1 MEARK
6 EVMLTMRMNRFVA
19 WLLVMCA
26 AQVAYAEL
34 PSKPVLTLEVAR
46 RVGAAAYAEA
56 LRRGAT
62 VVIAVVDDG
71 GHVVFLERLNDT
83 QVASVDVGIGKART
97 AAIFRRPSKVFEDQI
112 RDGRVAALALPGATP
127 LQGGIP
133 LEVNGRVIGA
143 IGVSGNTPQEDEDI
157 AKAGAAALPPVTG
170 AGEGGPAVSYWS
182 GREVAAAFAN
192 GSVLFGGDD
201 GRNYMVHASHRDGP
215 GMAEVHTLDAD
226 IIHVLEGSATFVT
239 GGALEHAQTTA
250 PGEIRGTSIR
260 NGEERRISKGDVLIV
275 PAGTPHWFKDV
286 PGPLNYYV
294 VKVR

>member
-1 MEARK
+1 MSTSTLRA
-6 EVMLTMRMNRFVA
+6 MVA
-19 WLLVMCA
+19 ALAVA
-26 AQVAYAEL
+26 AAPGTLRAEL
-34 PSKPVLTLEVAR
+34 PSKPVLTLEAAQ
-46 RVGAAAYAEA
+46 RVGAAAHAEA
-56 LRRGAT
+56 VKRGAT

-71 GHVVFLERLNDT
+71 GHVVYLERLNDT

-133 LEVNGRVIGA
+133 LELNGRVIGA

-157 AKAGAAALPPVTG
+157 AKAGAAALLVLGGTD
-170 AGEGGPAVSYWS
+170 GGPAVSYWNS
-182 GREVAAAFAN
+182 RDVTAAFVK
-192 GSVLFGGDD
+192 GRVLFGGEE
-201 GRNYMVHASHRDGP
+201 GRNYMVHASHRDSA

-239 GGALEHAQTTA
+239 GGTVENARPTG
-250 PGEIRGTSIR
+250 PGEIRGTAIR
-260 NGEERRISKGDVLIV
+260 NGDERHISKGDVLIV